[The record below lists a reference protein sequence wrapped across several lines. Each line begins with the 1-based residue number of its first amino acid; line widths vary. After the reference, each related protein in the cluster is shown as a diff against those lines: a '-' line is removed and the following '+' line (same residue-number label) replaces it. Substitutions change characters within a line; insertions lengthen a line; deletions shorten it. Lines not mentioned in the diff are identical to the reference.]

1 MSLKVC
7 LGAANLDYP
16 EGGGHLWVY
25 LNWALGLRG
34 LGCDVVW
41 LEAVDSNLP
50 REKASVLLAT
60 LKSRLEPYGLAEQ
73 VALCSTSGEPLHPS
87 LTSGCRSLE
96 EACLADL
103 LLNMAYSTDGIRPEC
118 FRRSAMV
125 DIDPGILQIWMVQ
138 GLAPIPRHDV
148 YFTIGETV
156 GRPGARF
163 PAAGL
168 KWEYTPPCVALDWWP
183 VQKVPADAPFTT
195 VSHWTSAD
203 WFDYDG
209 QLYRNDK
216 RSGFLPFLDL
226 PKSTTQSLELAL
238 CLRADEEL
246 RLTPDEERERLKLE
260 QQGWRVRHAHAV
272 AATPWDYQRY
282 IAGSRGEF
290 SCAKPSCAGL
300 QNAWI
305 SDRTLCYLASGKP
318 AVIQHTGPSR
328 FLPDAA
334 GVFRFHDVAE
344 AARSL
349 ETVATD
355 YDRQCRLARALAEEY
370 FSATKVVARVLQ
382 RALS

>member
-7 LGAANLDYP
+7 LGAASFDYP

-25 LNWALGLRG
+25 LNWSLGLRR
-34 LGCDVVW
+34 LGCEVMW
-41 LEAVDSNLP
+41 LEAVDSKVSVD
-50 REKASVLLAT
+50 KAAALLAG

-73 VALCSTSGEPLHPS
+73 VALCSATDEPLHPS
-87 LTSGCRSLE
+87 LASVCLCLE
-96 EACLADL
+96 EACQADL
-103 LLNMAYSTDGIRPEC
+103 LLNLAYSTDGIRPEC

-125 DIDPGILQIWMVQ
+125 DIDPGILQIWMTQ

-163 PAAGL
+163 PTAGL

-183 VQKVPADAPFTT
+183 VQTSSPDAPFTT
-195 VSHWTSAD
+195 VSHWTSGD
-203 WFDYDG
+203 WFDYGG

-226 PKSTTQSLELAL
+226 PQRTTQALELAI
-238 CLRADEEL
+238 CLRADEQL
-246 RLTPDEERERLKLE
+246 RPTPDQEEERLSLE
-260 QQGWRVRHAHAV
+260 HRGWRVRHAHSV

-282 IAGSRGEF
+282 IADSRGEC

-334 GVFRFHDVAE
+334 GIFRFRDVEE
-344 AARSL
+344 AARFL
-349 ETVATD
+349 ETVAAD
-355 YDRQCRLARALAEEY
+355 YDRQCRLARSVAEEF
-370 FSATKVVARVLQ
+370 FSATKVLPKVLE
-382 RALS
+382 RALG